1 MYSLIKYDLL
11 SIQWGHRLAGSD
23 SPTVHPLV
31 TGVIEGTQ
39 RKLARPVQCKQ
50 PLAHDTIAS
59 ITLKYLP
66 REIFMFPELND
77 LRPIYSLSPNI
88 KKIFMPI
95 SDTLNL
101 LMPVKGVHFHWKLL
115 PSTQRGSGSVTRRII
130 EMEKF

>member
-1 MYSLIKYDLL
+1 MGHVVGNGHSISVIESAAYSIR
-11 SIQWGHRLAGSD
+11 WGHCLAGSD

-77 LRPIYSLSPNI
+77 LQPIYSLCHLI
-88 KKIFMPI
+88 LKK
-95 SDTLNL
+95 
-101 LMPVKGVHFHWKLL
+101 KLCQYQIL
-115 PSTQRGSGSVTRRII
+115 
-130 EMEKF
+130 